1 MLSEDY
7 YYETF
12 WKPIIDSKDYDLI
25 EEFLGYFKFSDLDD
39 LIDSHDVYSSDCK
52 SSDSITSLSYAVYF
66 KDVKFVKFI
75 IEKNPML
82 VKVIIMQPRGGAL
95 DYNTLDTAN
104 TNEMNEILI
113 NAGVPTRLFFYMDGW
128 YKENCQKYATV
139 EDFEKS
145 NGTLC
150 KAGEKF
156 HCKSKIFVYDKKENK
171 YIWLY
176 QIKEGDYYILD
187 KDVEFDPD
195 L

>member
-7 YYETF
+7 YDETF

-52 SSDSITSLSYAVYF
+52 SSDGITPLSYAVYS
-66 KDVKFVKFI
+66 KDIKLVKFI
-75 IEKNPML
+75 IEKNLML
-82 VKVIIMQPRGGAL
+82 VKVIIMPPRGGAL

-113 NAGVPTRLFFYMDGW
+113 NAGVPTRLFFYMDSW

-139 EDFEKS
+139 EDFENS
-145 NGTLC
+145 NGILC

-156 HCKSKIFVYDKKENK
+156 IANQKSLFMIKKKINIYGYTK
-171 YIWLY
+171 
-176 QIKEGDYYILD
+176 
-187 KDVEFDPD
+187 
-195 L
+195 